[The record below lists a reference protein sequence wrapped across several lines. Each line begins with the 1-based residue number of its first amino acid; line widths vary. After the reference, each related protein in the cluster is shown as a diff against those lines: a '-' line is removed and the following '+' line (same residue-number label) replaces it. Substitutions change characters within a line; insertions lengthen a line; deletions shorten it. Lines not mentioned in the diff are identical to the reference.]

1 MVKPT
6 FLCIGVQK
14 SGTTSLINY
23 LNQHPNIF
31 MKEGEPH
38 FFDATEL
45 SESSIIKYESNAW
58 I

>member
-23 LNQHPNIF
+23 LSQHNDIF
-31 MKEGEPH
+31 MCPKELL
-38 FFDATEL
+38 FFDTKELTET
-45 SESSIIKYESNAW
+45 
-58 I
+58 